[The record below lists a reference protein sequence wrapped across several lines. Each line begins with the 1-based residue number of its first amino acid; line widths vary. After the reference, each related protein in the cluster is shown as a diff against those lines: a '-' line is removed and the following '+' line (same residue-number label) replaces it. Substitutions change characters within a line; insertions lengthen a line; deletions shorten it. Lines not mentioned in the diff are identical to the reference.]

1 VLLDDG
7 GKVAKQFHVDGLP
20 RSFVF
25 NRDGKLVAES
35 IDMRTQ
41 RQFFEMFASAGLEP
55 AANRQP

>member
-1 VLLDDG
+1 
-7 GKVAKQFHVDGLP
+7 VAKQFHVDGLP

-41 RQFFEMFASAGLEP
+41 RQFFVMLAAAGL
-55 AANRQP
+55 QPLGSK